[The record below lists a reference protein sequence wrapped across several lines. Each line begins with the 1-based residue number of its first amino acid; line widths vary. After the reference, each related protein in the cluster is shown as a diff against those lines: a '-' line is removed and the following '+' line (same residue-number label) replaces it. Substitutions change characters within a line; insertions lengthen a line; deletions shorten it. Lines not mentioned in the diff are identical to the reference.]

1 MTQSDAERLK
11 VLEALESGEL
21 DFDQAMRELIGAA
34 QAGSAGGT
42 SSSSD
47 SAAPPTRK
55 RWHLWWLLPFYFGI
69 VAISGGIVLANQGG
83 GWWLLAAPL
92 LLGGAVLTLLAL
104 ASTRSPWLHVRIHN
118 PERNWP
124 RTIGFSIP
132 IPFRVAAWAMR
143 SFGTLIP
150 NLDEQA
156 VAELLM
162 AFELGRMIDEP
173 LNMELNDPNSATRVE
188 IFLG

>member
-11 VLEALESGEL
+11 VLEQLESGEL
-21 DFDQAMRELIGAA
+21 DFYQALGELIGAA
-34 QAGSAGGT
+34 TEGT
-42 SSSSD
+42 SEAPSK
-47 SAAPPTRK
+47 AAPTRK
-55 RWHLWWLLPFYFGI
+55 RWHLWWLLPFYFGV
-69 VAISGGIVLANQGG
+69 VAIGGGIVLANQGG

-92 LLGGAVLTLLAL
+92 LFGGAALTLLAL

-132 IPFRVAAWAMR
+132 IPFRFAAWAMR

-150 NLDEQA
+150 NVDEQA
-156 VAELLM
+156 VDELLM
-162 AFELGRMIDEP
+162 AFELGRMVDEP

>member
-1 MTQSDAERLK
+1 MTHSDAERLK
-11 VLEALESGEL
+11 VLEQLESGEL
-21 DFDQAMRELIGAA
+21 NFDQALGELIGAA
-34 QAGSAGGT
+34 T
-42 SSSSD
+42 SE
-47 SAAPPTRK
+47 AASEASPTRK
-55 RWHLWWLLPFYFGI
+55 RWRLWWLLPFYFGV
-69 VAISGGIVLANQGG
+69 VAIGGGIVLAIQGG

-132 IPFRVAAWAMR
+132 IPFRFAAWALR

-150 NLDEQA
+150 NVDEQA

-173 LNMELNDPNSATRVE
+173 LNMELNDPNSATQGE
-188 IFLG
+188 IILG